1 MGYAP
6 GQQDGTQKF
15 GFTEGDATIEGST
28 YIVESYSE
36 SITAN
41 RVDIDDGNGKPIGS
55 QIVPQRTEVSLTVQL
70 GDNESSG
77 VPAIG
82 DEFEYNSNT
91 IGITAVEAN
100 ETQEDYVRLTIS
112 GFVITN
118 ASLTPLT
125 DIG

>member
-82 DEFEYNSNT
+82 DVFEYNSNT